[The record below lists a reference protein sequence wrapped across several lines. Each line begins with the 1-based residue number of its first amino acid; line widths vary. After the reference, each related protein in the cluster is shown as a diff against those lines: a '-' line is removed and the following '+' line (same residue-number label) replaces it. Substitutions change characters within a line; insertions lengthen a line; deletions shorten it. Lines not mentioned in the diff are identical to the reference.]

1 MLRLATFLLVLA
13 ALAGCSNDAEK
24 IQAQVTTFKSEL
36 DPEMQLLTRHSK
48 FLKKKA
54 ETIAAKV
61 DKLEAD
67 QAQLVSVLY
76 ALTSHPEAVKR
87 DMTALLEAQQD
98 TMATFQRATLQ
109 EFGRF
114 LDQRDA
120 AVQQKLAAQSDSL
133 NAELAKADEF
143 VRFVFSYQDTV
154 NHNVA
159 ARFDQKPWYTSIL
172 GRWEAQRPKK

>member
-1 MLRLATFLLVLA
+1 MLRTAACLLILA
-13 ALAGCSNDAEK
+13 ALAGCGNDVKKLET
-24 IQAQVTTFKSEL
+24 QVVNFKTEL

-67 QAQLVSVLY
+67 QAQLTAQLY
-76 ALTSHPEAVKR
+76 ALTSAPAAVKH
-87 DMTALLEAQQD
+87 DILAVVESQSDSLAM
-98 TMATFQRATLQ
+98 FQSAALQ

-120 AVQQKLAAQSDSL
+120 AVQQTLAAQAESL

-154 NHNVA
+154 NNNFA
-159 ARFDQKPWYTSIL
+159 SRFDQKPWYTSIL